1 MIFLLFPLP
10 RDFRQAEP
18 SLGSLRH
25 PSSNIPRFFFRS
37 KLRCQHLHYPH
48 RNETKPNR
56 KQGPNIAG
64 STNICIWTVF
74 HAVFA
79 VPLLSLYSILIC
91 FGLKSKQVTGVLWG
105 LWTKCIRLLINSLDA
120 LQSNMWKRNDDSLQ
134 PAKSVLVAWL
144 SSYWPQTNHRMLA
157 FAAGSFIMHDD
168 NKLRVW
174 HHGPERG
181 SNWHIILL
189 TQIHGNVPLC
199 TDKSVLLPKG
209 RECLSLATFAVTCH
223 VTWKPSAASA
233 KPGPTQ
239 VPACVTRFLSA
250 LTSRVLNV
258 DV

>member
-1 MIFLLFPLP
+1 MIFFAFSTASRL
-10 RDFRQAEP
+10 QASRAVP
-18 SLGSLRH
+18 WQVANVTRH
-25 PSSNIPRFFFRS
+25 PTSPRFFFRS
-37 KLRCQHLHYPH
+37 KLRCQHLHYPR

-120 LQSNMWKRNDDSLQ
+120 LQSNSHCSTWKRNDYSLQ
-134 PAKSVLVAWL
+134 PAKSALVAWL

-157 FAAGSFIMHDD
+157 FAAGSFILHDD

-181 SNWHIILL
+181 SNWHIIK
-189 TQIHGNVPLC
+189 TNSWKYHFAQTRAFFFRRVANVL
-199 TDKSVLLPKG
+199 VLLHLQWLVMLLGNTPRPPPSQALHK
-209 RECLSLATFAVTCH
+209 CQH
-223 VTWKPSAASA
+223 V
-233 KPGPTQ
+233 
-239 VPACVTRFLSA
+239 
-250 LTSRVLNV
+250 
-258 DV
+258 